1 MIPILYESQ
10 FISIQTLW
18 IFVAIALLG
27 GSYLAVQRLK
37 RARVNFTLFIEH
49 SGTFFLSALIC
60 SRIFYFAL
68 HTDAYFPGF
77 NLRTLG
83 NFFAIWDQGFSFW
96 GALLGFLLALIY
108 RLYRSEENV
117 WEWTDALIVPLMVG
131 MGIGN
136 IGAFLGGYAY
146 GRPSDVFW
154 GVRYE
159 VYNVKYTVPVHP
171 TQIYT
176 LLVLIGV
183 LALKHFLSKKTK
195 FFEREGNSTLYY
207 CSTLSFLF
215 FILEFFRGDDTLLIL
230 GLRLPIFF
238 FALFFILSTVLLS
251 KRIRSFNSSE
261 HESI

>member
-10 FISIQTLW
+10 FVSIQTLW
-18 IFVAIALLG
+18 VFVALALLA

-60 SRIFYFAL
+60 SRIFYFVL

-96 GALLGFLLALIY
+96 GALLGFLLALTY
-108 RLYRSEENV
+108 RLYRSGENI
-117 WEWTDALIVPLMVG
+117 WEWTDALIVPLLVG
-131 MGIGN
+131 MSIGN
-136 IGAFLGGYAY
+136 AGAFLGGYAY
-146 GRPSDVFW
+146 GRPTDLFW

-159 VYNVKYTVPVHP
+159 VYSVKYTVPVHP
-171 TQIYT
+171 VQIYT
-176 LLVLIGV
+176 ILAILGV
-183 LALKHFLSKKTK
+183 LGLKRHLGKKTT

-207 CSTLSFLF
+207 STFLSLLF
-215 FILEFFRGDDTLLIL
+215 FILEFFKGDDTLLIL
-230 GLRLPIFF
+230 RIRLPIFF
-238 FALFFILSTVLLS
+238 FALFFLLS
-251 KRIRSFNSSE
+251 GSLLLKRIKSFKSHP
-261 HESI
+261 HESL